1 MYQRLMQLT
10 TNYIQQKFDTLN
22 AMCFG
27 GKLPP
32 LPIEISR
39 ARTFLGALRF
49 EKKKK
54 PFGGYVY
61 TNLRLVVSTRIALL
75 ETEREVEDVILHE
88 MIHYFI
94 IFNNHKDT
102 APHGVLF
109 RDMMGYLNERY
120 GRNVT
125 ISYKLPAAEKAKEMS
140 VRQTKI
146 RQHFVCVVHFCD
158 GRTGVTVSART
169 RLFQLWD
176 ALPHFGGVKMCQW
189 YVSVDP
195 FFNRFPRAQS
205 LKVYSVTREELDAH
219 LLDAQR
225 LERQGNVIK
234 VRKD

>member
-1 MYQRLMQLT
+1 MQLT
-10 TNYIQQKFDTLN
+10 TDYIQQKFDTLN

-27 GKLPP
+27 GKLPS

-54 PFGGYVY
+54 LFGGYVY
-61 TNLRLVVSTRIALL
+61 TNLRLVVSTRIATLD
-75 ETEREVEDVILHE
+75 TEREVEDVILHE

-94 IFNNHKDT
+94 IFNKHKDT

-125 ISYKLPAAEKAKEMS
+125 ISYKLPAEEKAKELS
-140 VRQTKI
+140 VRQGKI

-158 GRTGVTVSART
+158 GRVGVTVSART

-176 ALPHFGGVKMCQW
+176 ALPHFGGVKTCQW
-189 YVSVDP
+189 YVSTEP
-195 FFNRFPRAQS
+195 FFNRFPRSQS
-205 LKVYSVTREELDAH
+205 LKVYSVDRQDLETHLAGAH
-219 LLDAQR
+219 K
-225 LERQGNVIK
+225 LERHGGVIRM
-234 VRKD
+234 VRD